1 MNNFELANLKPGIK
15 MTRGAKTVTGNK
27 PGEKLDI
34 TKVQTYMENQKL
46 QLSKNEYRTIF
57 HHGTF

>member
-1 MNNFELANLKPGIK
+1 MNNFELANLKPGVK
-15 MTRGAKTVTGNK
+15 MTRSAKTVTGNK
-27 PGEKLDI
+27 PGERLDI